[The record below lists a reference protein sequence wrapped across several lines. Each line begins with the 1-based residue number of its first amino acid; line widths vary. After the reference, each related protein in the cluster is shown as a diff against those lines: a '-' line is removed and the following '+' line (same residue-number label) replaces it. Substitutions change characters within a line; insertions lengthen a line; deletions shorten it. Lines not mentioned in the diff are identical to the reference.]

1 MMPGS
6 SVLITNVKPMWSS
19 SEIKQLL
26 ATSGSELKVLKPE
39 KGSIVSDDEK
49 EIKFE
54 TLGNIRK
61 GIGREREISRDGY
74 MASGIDTSTSTTL
87 NDDFRSVVPEEL
99 SLITNEKGFAQPH
112 SNVSDRSIRDG
123 IESGGPAISNSRT
136 DVGDILD
143 TCDVSEKNSTPSN
156 ITGSNTSS
164 ILLSQSDNFSCTP
177 FRYYDSNSPLKP
189 PIKVRDISSNSD
201 INVSSSTITA
211 SEIEVVKGGSE
222 PSLNGDGSCFLNTN
236 KDEASIE
243 GGKNQVN
250 ESGLAKVK
258 RGEKIC
264 MTTFRPEQP
273 INLRACINSLP
284 DATPIPFPSHT
295 KTPLKN
301 SCTDFSIKHV
311 KREGNFNMDELHG
324 KEEASILCT
333 IIGWKD
339 DVSGLH
345 SRICDRLRDT
355 ETVSET
361 CVMDHTKSR
370 RSKKSRPNGRISL
383 SVKEN
388 VLDKF
393 DISSI
398 SNLEIH
404 CLNERSGMGVIL
416 DYRVHTVLLSSLR
429 NTWLVPGKRI
439 QIVLALLSQIDVIND
454 LIRLTRSD
462 HTVVSSLDD
471 VDGEMME
478 ERWRE
483 EREKERGCRQLYK
496 WSHGRCDGV
505 SVEVNNASRCER
517 ESALE
522 TERRRYEA
530 LCLNKVHYESPFNL
544 SFEGCARHRV
554 NCVTI
559 AAHIVIPATVKHRAS
574 EIAAEGRDLQLPFF
588 TDDAQ
593 LQSDPEIVGKSS
605 ESQGRDKENYDGSNQ
620 EKGVRKNRNEK
631 RLKADEAST
640 ILKKQNSPPRTRKAE
655 DKFVQRMDFDG
666 KADIADKIKEDH
678 AASSKNVL
686 ISVEKGRST
695 VIMEIRWNLLPPQLR
710 AICSLFGDLNNPS
723 YEFRGDGETTAARS
737 GHPASFDVVYTE
749 VWRSDHFI
757 PNFKQSKG
765 VRLGSPQSRRHT
777 GASCITSPNSIRG
790 TGEVEGVRM
799 GVGMERRPRW
809 RVVWMEERNTNSV

>member
-1 MMPGS
+1 MIPGS
-6 SVLITNVKPMWSS
+6 SVLITNLKPMWSS

-26 ATSGSELKVLKPE
+26 ATSGSEVKVLKRE
-39 KGSIVSDDEK
+39 NGSTVSDDEK
-49 EIKFE
+49 KIRFE

-61 GIGREREISRDGY
+61 GIGREREMNRDGD
-74 MASGIDTSTSTTL
+74 MANGINASTSTTS
-87 NDDFRSVVPEEL
+87 NDSFRSVVPEES
-99 SLITNEKGFAQPH
+99 SLTTNEKGFAQPN
-112 SNVSDRSIRDG
+112 SNISCTRIRDG
-123 IESGGPAISNSRT
+123 IECGGPAISNLRT

-143 TCDVSEKNSTPSN
+143 TCDVTEKNSTPSN
-156 ITGSNTSS
+156 ITGSNTNS

-177 FRYYDSNSPLKP
+177 FRYYDSYSPLKP
-189 PIKVRDISSNSD
+189 PIKGRDISSNGD
-201 INVSSSTITA
+201 INVSSSTITG
-211 SEIEVVKGGSE
+211 SEIEVVKGRTE

-236 KDEASIE
+236 KDENAIE
-243 GGKNQVN
+243 GGKNLVN
-250 ESGLAKVK
+250 ESEISKVK
-258 RGEKIC
+258 RGEEIGI
-264 MTTFRPEQP
+264 TTFRPEQP
-273 INLRACINSLP
+273 INLRACINSFP
-284 DATPIPFPSHT
+284 DATPIPFPSQT

-311 KREGNFNMDELHG
+311 KGEGNFNMDELHG

-345 SRICDRLRDT
+345 SRICDSLRDT
-355 ETVSET
+355 DTVSET

-370 RSKKSRPNGRISL
+370 RSSKSRPKGRIS
-383 SVKEN
+383 
-388 VLDKF
+388 LDKF

-471 VDGEMME
+471 VDGEMTE
-478 ERWRE
+478 V
-483 EREKERGCRQLYK
+483 REKERGCRQLYK
-496 WSHGRCDGV
+496 WSHGRCDDV
-505 SVEVNNASRCER
+505 FVEVNNASRCER

-530 LCLNKVHYESPFNL
+530 LCLNKVHYGSPFNL

-559 AAHIVIPATVKHRAS
+559 AAHIVIPATVKHCAS
-574 EIAAEGRDLQLPFF
+574 EISAEGRDLQLPFF

-593 LQSDPEIVGKSS
+593 LQSDPEIVSKSC
-605 ESQGRDKENYDGSNQ
+605 ESQGRDKENYDGSNH
-620 EKGVRKNRNEK
+620 EKGVQKNRNEK
-631 RLKADEAST
+631 RLKSDEASA
-640 ILKKQNSPPRTRKAE
+640 ILKKQNSPLRITKAE
-655 DKFVQRMDFDG
+655 DKFVQRVDFDG
-666 KADIADKIKEDH
+666 KAHIAEKIKEDR
-678 AASSKNVL
+678 AAPSKNVL

-710 AICSLFGDLNNPS
+710 AICSLFGDLNTPS
-723 YEFRGDGETTAARS
+723 YKFRGDGETTAARS
-737 GHPASFDVVYTE
+737 GRPASFDVVYTE

-757 PNFKQSKG
+757 PNFKQS
-765 VRLGSPQSRRHT
+765 RLGSPQSRRHT

-790 TGEVEGVRM
+790 TGEVQGVRM

-809 RVVWMEERNTNSV
+809 RVVWMEERNINSV